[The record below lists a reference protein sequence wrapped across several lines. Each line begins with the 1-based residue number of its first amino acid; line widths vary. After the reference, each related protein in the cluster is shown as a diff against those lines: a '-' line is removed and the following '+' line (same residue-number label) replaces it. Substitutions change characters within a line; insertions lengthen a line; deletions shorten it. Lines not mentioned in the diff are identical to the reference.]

1 MAAIA
6 LYLRH
11 QCLNGTAE
19 VVPPDAAEFRQRFE
33 ATLRRASFLAR
44 IFGIDW
50 NPHTGLTD
58 TQVKE
63 LGERTALVRVSVAK

>member
-1 MAAIA
+1 
-6 LYLRH
+6 
-11 QCLNGTAE
+11 
-19 VVPPDAAEFRQRFE
+19 VPPDAADFGHRFE
-33 ATLRRASFLAR
+33 ATLRRASFIAR

-63 LGERTALVRVSVAK
+63 LGERVALVRVSVAK